1 MWWTPTKDFFTEE
14 RRGIATGLGKLKLV
28 KRMEIGNIVRGLVQ
42 RCRDFVDRH
51 TNTDEVELAR
61 KYCRRLQDHTA
72 RLDSLLFS
80 FRQTCYA
87 VVVVQRIFLEL
98 LALLDYCEVY
108 KPRMKGD
115 NLAEVAEPTAEPIV
129 GAFTWD
135 INDAELLFLARIPFW
150 FIHKVEDVPRV
161 SVAKLSVPV
170 SFDTLCRNESLF
182 LEPVIFRGVPSI
194 QAQYAAIH
202 DHLLAVFSTHS
213 PFESSRQSRLEIASP
228 SNFIVVGPQ
237 RSIPNKHSSSPYT
250 KPTNSRKTHGRDK
263 FSLPDHRLFPPASP
277 CWTIALSQVDRN
289 SPPDPIQGG
298 YAFPD
303 PALFVTVTKCEKTLL
318 YCWNWLRFRDILLF
332 RLSQPSPRL
341 IPNSTWRQ
349 LLNGD
354 FQASAEQT
362 LGRKTAAQKA
372 NVRDLLGNC
381 LLSNG
386 VDVNID
392 DTPDAVSWKGRSFS
406 KKSDIPESVVMEIIW
421 ELSHLNFRCELS
433 ALDKLLLSK
442 SLTTEGSERHA
453 KRLRD
458 CFSGSDPS
466 NLLNLDLNTDQ
477 THEGFAAQVPAGRK
491 SSLFALR
498 DVMMDWPRFNERC
511 PNVKELREHDFYN
524 DLKLEAFEVAVV
536 QSYIQYFFDAFGRAV
551 IVPLRLDVV

>member
-1 MWWTPTKDFFTEE
+1 MDVRTQCPTAEELDRNHDLLLHRRTDTTARPIRAHDSWSAAVLPGGSFFVTTPYRELPLYPTSPIVQDMRMREDFRFGEHDYLQWPQQWFRPLCHLACIMRRPSPNHEYYVMWWSPTKDFFTEE
-14 RRGIATGLGKLKLV
+14 RRGIATSLGKLKLV
-28 KRMEIGNIVRGLVQ
+28 KRMEIGDVVRGLVQ
-42 RCRDFVDRH
+42 RCRDFVDMH

-61 KYCRRLQDHTA
+61 KYCRQLQDHTA

-87 VVVVQRIFLEL
+87 VVAVLRIFLEL
-98 LALLDYCEVY
+98 LALLDYCQVY
-108 KPRMKGD
+108 KPRMKGE
-115 NLAEVAEPTAEPIV
+115 NLTESIPEPVI
-129 GAFTWD
+129 GALTWD

-150 FIHKVEDVPRV
+150 FIYKVEDVPRV
-161 SVAKLSVPV
+161 SIAKLSVPV
-170 SFDTLCRNESLF
+170 LFDTVCRNESPF
-182 LEPVIFRGVPSI
+182 LEPVIFRGVPNI
-194 QAQYAAIH
+194 QAQYTAIH
-202 DHLLAVFSTHS
+202 DHLVAVFNTHS
-213 PFESSRQSRLEIASP
+213 PFESSRQSRLKIASP
-228 SNFIVVGPQ
+228 SNFIIGPQ
-237 RSIPNKHSSSPYT
+237 RSIPKKHNSSPYT

-318 YCWNWLRFRDILLF
+318 YCWNWLCFWDILLF

-354 FQASAEQT
+354 FKVAAEQT
-362 LGRKTAAQKA
+362 LGQKTAAQKA

-392 DTPDAVSWKGRSFS
+392 DTPDAVLWKERSFS
-406 KKSDIPESVVMEIIW
+406 KKSD
-421 ELSHLNFRCELS
+421 
-433 ALDKLLLSK
+433 
-442 SLTTEGSERHA
+442 TEWDTSC
-453 KRLRD
+453 KYLR
-458 CFSGSDPS
+458 
-466 NLLNLDLNTDQ
+466 
-477 THEGFAAQVPAGRK
+477 VPASTLVGNSWETRT
-491 SSLFALR
+491 R
-498 DVMMDWPRFNERC
+498 R
-511 PNVKELREHDFYN
+511 
-524 DLKLEAFEVAVV
+524 
-536 QSYIQYFFDAFGRAV
+536 
-551 IVPLRLDVV
+551 